1 MAVNVYS
8 TSVTSDNLSRHD
20 MLAWI
25 NESLQMNLTKIEL
38 LCSGSVYCQ
47 FMDMLFPGCMPMKKV
62 KFQAKLE
69 HEFIHN
75 YKLLQASF
83 KRMGVDKIIPVD
95 KLIKGKFQD
104 NFEFVQW
111 FKKFFDA
118 NYDGK
123 DYDPVGARQGQETAP
138 SLNTS
143 TPALNKPKKIP
154 ITGGTAPQR
163 TTAVA
168 KTAPAPKVGAGAGAA
183 RRPGPT
189 GNCDEEK
196 TELIQEVN
204 LLKITIED
212 MEKERDFYFGKLRN
226 IELICQEKEGE
237 SDPTLQK
244 IVDIL
249 YATDASPESENAADG
264 KQSQRVED
272 QINDE
277 HLHRIE
283 RMFREADVDG
293 GGGLDMEEFRE
304 AMKKIMGEVDDE
316 DLDIIFMKV
325 DTNCDGSVDWDEY
338 LNYMLLEY
346 RFTGHTRQAEKK
358 EDKTSLPKALT
369 QLGRYMSI
377 SRDGFLNYWN
387 ERFKLIRTVHVSPLS
402 ENQSFFVWTDG
413 KKGVFSIGDARGNI
427 VVLTSLDVVRYGLFS
442 MPGFSTTSGGS
453 CRIPIQSVFKNTS
466 SIYCCYKV
474 NSLLN
479 DWCRRIQF
487 IPELNAVITCS
498 ACDQTAMVLTTL
510 PHANKSRIQNSTF
523 FLKKGILCFDYT
535 PEWNLIVTGGFDRIV
550 RMWNPYVT
558 NTATSQMKGHNSA
571 ITHIV
576 VNGKANK
583 IISISKD
590 KNLRVWDLDDCTCL
604 QNIHSRNMNL
614 GRFPISD
621 IHYNKETNTLSLAT
635 FLIGVLQGAIEDAE
649 ASFKGLTSHEQP
661 LCAALYNSNFKQVV
675 SGCHNGLVSVWDILT
690 GEKVMQF
697 LTSSE
702 KGVEVTAMT
711 FDGPKRRLITGSMDG
726 TIKLWNF
733 NNGACLWE
741 LPKFNNTEVTGILY
755 LNQRIDVSGW
765 SKYVMWY
772 LDAKEDDELEYRQ
785 WKRYHSED
793 IFSMDMH
800 GNKLLV
806 TASYSGDIIVWNIDS
821 GQAFCRFNPYQSPQP
836 LLPVRDIWS
845 VLNEN
850 SLGVD
855 GKVEE
860 ETSAKREPKK
870 ACLGRKKKREEE
882 RIEEKL
888 EKPRLAVEKVF
899 FLRTR
904 ERSPDTAILL
914 SSDADGY
921 IYAWSIS
928 HQGGLLGKF
937 CAVNTEET
945 SVSTMATDEKSQI
958 LLTGD
963 TNGYIRIWEIEN
975 YCYRTKEEKR
985 PASSDGVNKGLRLP
999 DLIPEYCRM
1008 QGPKSDDIEAEK
1020 EVRVQTGLLTQLPAD
1035 LKTVASCQTLKVL
1048 NEGTRPHWACAKK
1061 ILETLS
1067 HQKQQHSQTIHFMKG
1082 SMPQDASSKL
1092 QEILQNNPVIANYT
1106 NNKINITWKKWEV
1119 KGAELRIY
1127 KLLPCMALTPV
1138 CQPPVPDLLKETQQ
1152 LKRTEG
1158 AETIGKQ
1165 KRLIKMPGRV
1175 HFNSDTK
1182 IGRKKSTAP
1191 KSA

>member
-1 MAVNVYS
+1 
-8 TSVTSDNLSRHD
+8 
-20 MLAWI
+20 
-25 NESLQMNLTKIEL
+25 
-38 LCSGSVYCQ
+38 
-47 FMDMLFPGCMPMKKV
+47 
-62 KFQAKLE
+62 
-69 HEFIHN
+69 
-75 YKLLQASF
+75 
-83 KRMGVDKIIPVD
+83 
-95 KLIKGKFQD
+95 
-104 NFEFVQW
+104 
-111 FKKFFDA
+111 
-118 NYDGK
+118 
-123 DYDPVGARQGQETAP
+123 
-138 SLNTS
+138 
-143 TPALNKPKKIP
+143 
-154 ITGGTAPQR
+154 
-163 TTAVA
+163 
-168 KTAPAPKVGAGAGAA
+168 
-183 RRPGPT
+183 
-189 GNCDEEK
+189 
-196 TELIQEVN
+196 
-204 LLKITIED
+204 
-212 MEKERDFYFGKLRN
+212 
-226 IELICQEKEGE
+226 
-237 SDPTLQK
+237 
-244 IVDIL
+244 
-249 YATDASPESENAADG
+249 
-264 KQSQRVED
+264 
-272 QINDE
+272 
-277 HLHRIE
+277 
-283 RMFREADVDG
+283 
-293 GGGLDMEEFRE
+293 MEEFRE

-346 RFTGHTRQAEKK
+346 REKDSLHRQNRPLFFPKPLKLIPVAHCEVIVRIQFYHIQTRQAEKK
-358 EDKTSLPKALT
+358 ENKMGLPLALT
-369 QLGRYMSI
+369 RLGRYMSI
-377 SRDGFLNYWN
+377 SRDGFLSYWSD
-387 ERFKLIRTVHVSPLS
+387 RFKLIRTVHIDQLKRKQAQQIWVTDMVCMSNMNMLAIS
-402 ENQSFFVWTDG
+402 STDRDIEFFDISASKCDRLFSLTGLDNFIIVMHYWTDG
-413 KKGVFSIGDARGNI
+413 KKGVFSIGDGRGNI
-427 VVLTSLDVVRYGLFS
+427 LVLTSLDVVRYGLFNT
-442 MPGFSTTSGGS
+442 PGFSTTSGGS

-466 SIYCCYKV
+466 SVYSCYKV

-479 DWCRRIQF
+479 DLCRKIQF

-523 FLKKGILCFDYT
+523 FLRKGILCFDYT

-550 RMWNPYVT
+550 RMWNPYMT
-558 NTATSQMKGHNSA
+558 ITATSQMKGHNSA

-590 KNLRVWDLDDCTCL
+590 KNLRVWDLEDCTCL

-635 FLIGVLQGAIEDAE
+635 FLIGVLQGAIEDAA

-741 LPKFNNTEVTGILY
+741 LPKFDNTEVTGILY
-755 LNQRIDVSGW
+755 LNQRIYVSGW

-836 LLPVRDIWS
+836 LLPVRVSEEVKPVQDKSPNHAEDLTEPWANLRKS
-845 VLNEN
+845 VLTDASSSSTLSSQHRALDSAPPVMKSSSPANSKQDMQNVLNEN
-850 SLGVD
+850 SLVVD
-855 GKVEE
+855 RKVEE
-860 ETSAKREPKK
+860 ETRAKREPTK
-870 ACLGRKKKREEE
+870 ACQGRKKKREEDS
-882 RIEEKL
+882 IKEKL

-914 SSDADGY
+914 SSAADGY

-937 CAVNTEET
+937 LAVNTEET
-945 SVSTMATDEKSQI
+945 SVSTMSTDEKGQI

-975 YCYRTKEEKR
+975 YCYRVKEEKR
-985 PASSDGVNKGLRLP
+985 PASRDGVNKGLRLP

-1008 QGPKSDDIEAEK
+1008 QGPKSNDIEAEK
-1020 EVRVQTGLLTQLPAD
+1020 EVQDGWTTSPVPPKLLSSWRCHLQRIVHVEYVDRFQLIVTASLDCNVRLWSIAGKYIGTFGQALWQVRVQPGLPTQLPAD
-1035 LKTVASCQTLKVL
+1035 LKRVASCQTLKVL
-1048 NEGTRPHWACAKK
+1048 NEGTRPHWKCAKK
-1061 ILETLS
+1061 ILEMLS
-1067 HQKQQHSQTIHFMKG
+1067 HQKQQHSQTFHFMKG
-1082 SMPQDASSKL
+1082 TMPQDARSKL

-1106 NNKINITWKKWEV
+1106 NDQINITWKKWEV
-1119 KGAELRIY
+1119 KGEEKSNILGRWYKQKVRHILPPTFPEVHVNFSSREQLRIY
-1127 KLLPCMALTPV
+1127 KLLPCTALTPV
-1138 CQPPVPDLLKETQQ
+1138 CQPPVPDLLKEAQQ

-1158 AETIGKQ
+1158 SEMIGKQ
-1165 KRLIKMPGRV
+1165 KRSIKTPGRV
-1175 HFNSDTK
+1175 RFNSNTK
-1182 IGRKKSTAP
+1182 TDRKKSTAP

>member
-143 TPALNKPKKIP
+143 TSALNKPKKIP

-249 YATDASPESENAADG
+249 YATDASPESENAAAG

-293 GGGLDMEEFRE
+293 GRGLDMEEFRE

-346 RFTGHTRQAEKK
+346 REKDSLHRQNRPFFFPKPLKLIPVAYPFYPIHTRQAEKK
-358 EDKTSLPKALT
+358 EDKTGLPKALT
-369 QLGRYMSI
+369 QLGLYMSI
-377 SRDGFLNYWN
+377 SRDGFLNYWS
-387 ERFKLIRTVHVSPLS
+387 ERFKLIRTVHIWVTDMVCMPNMNMLAVSS
-402 ENQSFFVWTDG
+402 TDRDIEFFDISASKCDRLFSLTGLDNYIIVMNYWTDG

-479 DWCRRIQF
+479 DWCRKIQF
-487 IPELNAVITCS
+487 IPELNAVVTCS

-661 LCAALYNSNFKQVV
+661 LCAALYNSNFKQ
-675 SGCHNGLVSVWDILT
+675 
-690 GEKVMQF
+690 
-697 LTSSE
+697 
-702 KGVEVTAMT
+702 
-711 FDGPKRRLITGSMDG
+711 
-726 TIKLWNF
+726 
-733 NNGACLWE
+733 
-741 LPKFNNTEVTGILY
+741 
-755 LNQRIDVSGW
+755 
-765 SKYVMWY
+765 
-772 LDAKEDDELEYRQ
+772 
-785 WKRYHSED
+785 
-793 IFSMDMH
+793 
-800 GNKLLV
+800 
-806 TASYSGDIIVWNIDS
+806 
-821 GQAFCRFNPYQSPQP
+821 
-836 LLPVRDIWS
+836 
-845 VLNEN
+845 
-850 SLGVD
+850 
-855 GKVEE
+855 
-860 ETSAKREPKK
+860 
-870 ACLGRKKKREEE
+870 
-882 RIEEKL
+882 
-888 EKPRLAVEKVF
+888 
-899 FLRTR
+899 
-904 ERSPDTAILL
+904 
-914 SSDADGY
+914 
-921 IYAWSIS
+921 
-928 HQGGLLGKF
+928 
-937 CAVNTEET
+937 
-945 SVSTMATDEKSQI
+945 
-958 LLTGD
+958 
-963 TNGYIRIWEIEN
+963 IWEIEN

-1020 EVRVQTGLLTQLPAD
+1020 EVQDGWTTSPVPPTLLSSWRCHLQRIVHVEYVDRFQLIVTASLDCSVHLWSIAGKYIGTFGQALWQVWVQRSLRTQLPAD
-1035 LKTVASCQTLKVL
+1035 LKRVASCQTLKVL
-1048 NEGTRPHWACAKK
+1048 NEGTRPHWECARK

-1067 HQKQQHSQTIHFMKG
+1067 HQKQQHSQTIHFMTG

-1106 NNKINITWKKWEV
+1106 NDQINITWKKWEV

-1138 CQPPVPDLLKETQQ
+1138 CQPLVPDLLKEAQQ

-1175 HFNSDTK
+1175 HFTSDIK
-1182 IGRKKSTAP
+1182 IGRKKSIAP

>member
-1 MAVNVYS
+1 
-8 TSVTSDNLSRHD
+8 
-20 MLAWI
+20 
-25 NESLQMNLTKIEL
+25 
-38 LCSGSVYCQ
+38 
-47 FMDMLFPGCMPMKKV
+47 
-62 KFQAKLE
+62 
-69 HEFIHN
+69 
-75 YKLLQASF
+75 
-83 KRMGVDKIIPVD
+83 
-95 KLIKGKFQD
+95 
-104 NFEFVQW
+104 
-111 FKKFFDA
+111 
-118 NYDGK
+118 
-123 DYDPVGARQGQETAP
+123 
-138 SLNTS
+138 
-143 TPALNKPKKIP
+143 
-154 ITGGTAPQR
+154 
-163 TTAVA
+163 
-168 KTAPAPKVGAGAGAA
+168 
-183 RRPGPT
+183 
-189 GNCDEEK
+189 
-196 TELIQEVN
+196 
-204 LLKITIED
+204 
-212 MEKERDFYFGKLRN
+212 
-226 IELICQEKEGE
+226 
-237 SDPTLQK
+237 
-244 IVDIL
+244 
-249 YATDASPESENAADG
+249 
-264 KQSQRVED
+264 
-272 QINDE
+272 
-277 HLHRIE
+277 
-283 RMFREADVDG
+283 
-293 GGGLDMEEFRE
+293 MEEFRE

-346 RFTGHTRQAEKK
+346 REKDSLHRQNRPLFFPKPLKLIPVTWFTGHTRQAEKK

-377 SRDGFLNYWN
+377 SRDGFLNYWS
-387 ERFKLIRTVHVSPLS
+387 ERFKLIRTVHVKRKQAQQIWVTDMVCMPNMNMLAVSS
-402 ENQSFFVWTDG
+402 TDRDIGEKTDG

-590 KNLRVWDLDDCTCL
+590 KNLRVWDLDDCTCF

-661 LCAALYNSNFKQVV
+661 LCAALYNSNFKEVV
-675 SGCHNGLVSVWDILT
+675 SSCHNGLVSVWDILT

-800 GNKLLV
+800 SNKLLV

-836 LLPVRDIWS
+836 LLPVRVGKGVRTHSDMCNSMSEEVKPKQDKSPDHAEDVNEPWANLRKSNLTDGSSSSTLSSQHSALALAPLVMKSSSLANSKQDIWS

-914 SSDADGY
+914 SSAADGY

-1020 EVRVQTGLLTQLPAD
+1020 EVQDGWTTSPVPPTLLSSWRCHLQRIVHVEYVDRFQLIVTASLDCNVRLWSIAGKYIGTFGQALWQVRVQPGLLTQLPAD

-1048 NEGTRPHWACAKK
+1048 NEGTRPHWA
-1061 ILETLS
+1061 
-1067 HQKQQHSQTIHFMKG
+1067 
-1082 SMPQDASSKL
+1082 
-1092 QEILQNNPVIANYT
+1092 
-1106 NNKINITWKKWEV
+1106 
-1119 KGAELRIY
+1119 
-1127 KLLPCMALTPV
+1127 
-1138 CQPPVPDLLKETQQ
+1138 
-1152 LKRTEG
+1152 
-1158 AETIGKQ
+1158 
-1165 KRLIKMPGRV
+1165 
-1175 HFNSDTK
+1175 
-1182 IGRKKSTAP
+1182 
-1191 KSA
+1191 